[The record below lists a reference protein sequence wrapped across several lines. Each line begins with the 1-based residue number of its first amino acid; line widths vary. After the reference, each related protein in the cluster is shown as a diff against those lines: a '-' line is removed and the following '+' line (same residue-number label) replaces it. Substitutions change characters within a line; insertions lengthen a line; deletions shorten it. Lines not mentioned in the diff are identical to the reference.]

1 MSRFEQHAAGP
12 RQKGHASREDGEGGT
27 DMDAMSTAA
36 GQEIQREQATVIAVI
51 ERVTGFTLASFEV
64 AMNADGTVTRL
75 KVEAKSHKRWIV
87 AHSDEFGRACV
98 ERFVLGRDE
107 RKNVRRF
114 DGIPMAWEFIGR
126 TQCEGA
132 RSALRSFANYIA
144 DNATNGAARL
154 EVRTHVGR
162 LLRSFEP

>member
-1 MSRFEQHAAGP
+1 ME
-12 RQKGHASREDGEGGT
+12 
-27 DMDAMSTAA
+27 AMSTTPD
-36 GQEIQREQATVIAVI
+36 QRIQREQSAAIAII
-51 ERVTGFTLASFEV
+51 ERVTGFALTNFEV
-64 AMNADGTVTRL
+64 SMDADGTVTRL
-75 KVEAKSHKRWIV
+75 KVEAKSPERCIV
-87 AHSDEFGRACV
+87 AHSDEMGRACI

-126 TQCEGA
+126 AQCEGA
-132 RSALRSFANYIA
+132 RTALRVFANYIA
-144 DNATNGAARL
+144 DNSTRGAARL